1 MLFGTGSTRPSWY
14 YIFILLGI
22 FGRQA
27 CVSCVSSLRLHGAL
41 VALAFTVFHYHF
53 LPHMPTLL
61 HKDVTNHECNWRTV
75 MHQLFLRCGWLF
87 IEATSHSN
95 AYFSP
100 IFGSIAKCSP
110 QKWCIFICI
119 FQWLERLYFYVCQAT
134 NFSRFL
140 ATGGLGSSAYDNQ
153 TRWTNQ
159 FCSWIFGNPRTW
171 SKVNNLKQVEFSFMF
186 AAHCTI
192 IMIWM
197 FGAAVVFKGFQYLE
211 AKRSKR
217 NISQDSIREI
227 LGNAWKCMVLPCF
240 CLKFLWFSMLEMLWI
255 PTSRLGSSSKVSF
268 SEHNLASLLQT
279 TCSLPDG
286 WRLISHI

>member
-1 MLFGTGSTRPSWY
+1 M
-14 YIFILLGI
+14 
-22 FGRQA
+22 
-27 CVSCVSSLRLHGAL
+27 
-41 VALAFTVFHYHF
+41 
-53 LPHMPTLL
+53 
-61 HKDVTNHECNWRTV
+61 
-75 MHQLFLRCGWLF
+75 
-87 IEATSHSN
+87 TSETQTFN
-95 AYFSP
+95 
-100 IFGSIAKCSP
+100 
-110 QKWCIFICI
+110 
-119 FQWLERLYFYVCQAT
+119 LCQAT

-140 ATGGLGSSAYDNQ
+140 ATGGLGSSAYDHQ
-153 TRWTNQ
+153 TRWKKSVLQ
-159 FCSWIFGNPRTW
+159 LDFWK
-171 SKVNNLKQVEFSFMF
+171 SKNMKQSKHLKQVEFSFMF